1 MNRFSSVLNIIL
13 LPILFIYLNI
23 SSAAEI
29 SEQTKPDSQWWK
41 GNLHTHSFWSDGND
55 FPEMIVSWYAENG
68 YNFLALSDHNILS
81 VGDKWIEFPNRGG
94 IIENAYQKY
103 LAKFGLDWVETEDG
117 IESGR
122 KVRLKPLNEFRSLFE
137 SPGRF
142 LLMQSEEITAQFINI
157 PVHLNAT
164 NLYRFIAPKSGK
176 SVREVIQNNVDAVYQ
191 QRQEI
196 GRPIL
201 VHVNHPNFGWALT
214 AKDIALVKNE
224 KFFEVYNGHPAVRNY
239 GDQDH
244 ISTEKMWD
252 QILTHRLTNGTGEII
267 YGIATDDAHNYHQ
280 YQMNKSNPGR
290 GWVMVKATHL
300 SAESIIKAMENGNFY
315 ASTGVKV
322 KSIEIGQTSYRIEIT
337 PEDGATFTTQ
347 FVGTTKKD
355 ILNLEDFDSQKENS
369 KNDSLIGKVLAVKQG
384 VKVQYDFNGDEL
396 YVRAKVIS
404 SKKKKNPY
412 SENELETAWLQP
424 IELLSK

>member
-1 MNRFSSVLNIIL
+1 MNLLSSVSNIIL
-13 LPILFIYLNI
+13 LFILFIHLNI

-29 SEQTKPDSQWWK
+29 SEQTKPNSQWWK
-41 GNLHTHSFWSDGND
+41 GNLDRHSFWSDGDD

-68 YNFLALSDHNILS
+68 YNFLTLSDHNILS
-81 VGDKWIEFPNRGG
+81 VGDKWITIPKGNE
-94 IIENAYQKY
+94 IIENAYQRY
-103 LAKFGLDWVETEDG
+103 LAKFGLGWVETEED
-117 IESGR
+117 IESGP

-137 SPGRF
+137 SPGKF
-142 LLMQSEEITAQFINI
+142 LLMQGEEITAQFVNI

-164 NLYRFIAPKSGK
+164 NLYNLIVPRSGE

-214 AKDIALVKNE
+214 AKDIASVKNE

-252 QILTHRLTNGTGEII
+252 QILTHRLTSGTGEII
-267 YGIATDDAHNYHQ
+267 YGLATDDAHNYHQ
-280 YQMNKSNPGR
+280 YQMNRSNPGR

-300 SAESIIKAMENGNFY
+300 SAESIIKAMESGGFY
-315 ASTGVKV
+315 ASTGVKI
-322 KSIEIGQTSYRIEIT
+322 KSIEIGQTFYRIEIE
-337 PEDGATFTTQ
+337 PEGETSFITQ
-347 FVGTTKKD
+347 FIGTIKKD
-355 ILNLEDFDSQKENS
+355 IPTLEDFDSRKGTP
-369 KNDSLIGKVLAVKQG
+369 KNDSLIGRDLAVKHG
-384 VKVQYDFNGDEL
+384 VKVQYDFNGVEL

-404 SKKKKNPY
+404 SKKEEK
-412 SENELETAWLQP
+412 SLQ
-424 IELLSK
+424 

>member
-1 MNRFSSVLNIIL
+1 MNLLSSVSNIIL
-13 LPILFIYLNI
+13 LFILFIHLNI

-29 SEQTKPDSQWWK
+29 SEQTKPNSQWWK
-41 GNLHTHSFWSDGND
+41 GNLHTHSFWSDGDD

-68 YNFLALSDHNILS
+68 YNFLTLSDHNILS
-81 VGDKWIEFPNRGG
+81 VGDKWITIPQGNG

-103 LAKFGLDWVETEDG
+103 LAKFGLGWVETEED
-117 IESGR
+117 IESGP

-137 SPGRF
+137 SPGKF
-142 LLMQSEEITAQFINI
+142 LLMQGEEITAQFVNI

-164 NLYRFIAPKSGK
+164 NLYNLIVPRSGE

-201 VHVNHPNFGWALT
+201 VHVNHPNLGWALT

-252 QILTHRLTNGTGEII
+252 QILTHRLTSGTGEII
-267 YGIATDDAHNYHQ
+267 YGLATDDAHNYHQ
-280 YQMNKSNPGR
+280 YQMNRSNPGR
-290 GWVMVKATHL
+290 GWVMVRATHL
-300 SAESIIKAMENGNFY
+300 SAESIIKAMENGDFY

-322 KSIEIGQTSYRIEIT
+322 NLIEIGQTSYKIEMM
-337 PEDGATFTTQ
+337 P
-347 FVGTTKKD
+347 
-355 ILNLEDFDSQKENS
+355 
-369 KNDSLIGKVLAVKQG
+369 
-384 VKVQYDFNGDEL
+384 
-396 YVRAKVIS
+396 
-404 SKKKKNPY
+404 
-412 SENELETAWLQP
+412 
-424 IELLSK
+424 